1 MLTKLIDY
9 LATWL
14 GTAAEQATER
24 AITAGVQRGA
34 RNALLKLTGG
44 AIDPADVL
52 GLTIT
57 AEAPERLE
65 AAAPAPLTAADL
77 KGLLKAD
84 LVALATE
91 RGHDV
96 PEETT
101 VAELREV
108 LLA

>member
-1 MLTKLIDY
+1 MLAKLITY
-9 LATWL
+9 LAQWV
-14 GTAAEQATER
+14 GNEAERQTEA

-44 AIDPADVL
+44 AVDPGDVL
-52 GLTIT
+52 GLTLT
-57 AEAPERLE
+57 AEPPERIE
-65 AAAPAPLTAADL
+65 AGDPAPLTAADL

-84 LVALATE
+84 LLALAAE

-101 VAELREV
+101 VAELREM
-108 LLA
+108 LLG